1 MIYMFV
7 KEVKDNVIM
16 VYICIPLSN
25 DGGAIK
31 KLHHIVVDGKIIKR
45 GDFY

>member
-1 MIYMFV
+1 MFV
-7 KEVKDNVIM
+7 EENNGKIIIM

-31 KLHHIVVDGKIIKR
+31 KLHHIVVDGKIIKK